1 LCARCYTKDV
11 IIMRQERINEP
22 STGLAGAA
30 VAGLRVVL
38 AVIAGLV
45 LMLGALLFAVFLG
58 GVVMWKLV
66 GARRGQV
73 AYFGWR
79 GGRTRSGP
87 GAPQGDVIDV
97 DATVLPASQPA
108 TPAHAAALAAP
119 AAPSGA

>member
-58 GVVMWKLV
+58 GVVMLWKVL
-66 GARRGQV
+66 GGRRGRM

-79 GGRTRSGP
+79 GGRTSVRP
-87 GAPQGDVIDV
+87 GATQGEVIDIEV
-97 DATVLPASQPA
+97 REVAMRDVYKP
-108 TPAHAAALAAP
+108 
-119 AAPSGA
+119 